1 VGKKPNRL
9 RILSEKEM
17 LIAVDAAGGEY
28 APREIVKGAIK
39 AAQEYDVDII
49 LVGNKGV
56 LHVLAG
62 HQIKKLNLQ
71 IIEAK
76 EFIAP
81 NESPMKAVRS
91 KPNSSIVIGANLVRD
106 GIASAFVSAGN
117 TGAVVVA
124 SLLSLG
130 KIKGIERPALGSF
143 LDITSSTPTLLIDAG
158 ANADCRPSHLVQFA
172 HLGTIYVK
180 HLLDISSPRVRLLS
194 TGEEET
200 KGNRL
205 IQESYSLLK
214 ATSLNFVGSIE
225 GQDIS
230 KTTADVIVTDG
241 FTGNI
246 VLKTIEG
253 MGDTFLG
260 VARQVGYVFA
270 TVYHLRGRALLQ
282 EIGLGSWVKKADYRE
297 YGGACLLGIN
307 GNIIVAHGRSQ
318 AKAMNNA
325 IGLAKQTVERD
336 ICRIIREES
345 YE

>member
-1 VGKKPNRL
+1 M
-9 RILSEKEM
+9 I
-17 LIAVDAAGGEY
+17 IAIDAAGGEH

-39 AAQEYDVDII
+39 AAQEYDVAIA
-49 LVGNKGV
+49 LVGNKAI

-62 HQIKKLNLQ
+62 RFLKKLDIS

-76 EFIAP
+76 EVIAP
-81 NESPMKAVRS
+81 NEHPMKAVKS
-91 KPNSSIVIGANLVRD
+91 KPNSSIVVGTNLVRD

-124 SLLSLG
+124 SLLNLG
-130 KIKGIERPALGSF
+130 KIKGVERPALGSF
-143 LDITSSTPTLLIDAG
+143 LDITPGNPILLIDSG
-158 ANADCRPSHLVQFA
+158 ANANCRPSHLVQFA
-172 HLGTIYVK
+172 HLGSTYVK
-180 HLLDISSPRVRLLS
+180 HLLDISSPHVRLLS

-205 IQESYSLLK
+205 TQESYSLLK
-214 ATSLNFVGSIE
+214 QTKLNFVGNIE

-253 MGDTFLG
+253 LGATFLG
-260 VARQVGYVFA
+260 VTRQVGYVVA
-270 TVYHLRGRALLQ
+270 TAYHLRGRALLQ
-282 EIGLGSWVKKADYRE
+282 EIGLGSWAKKADYTE

-318 AKAMNNA
+318 AKAIKNA
-325 IGLAKQTVERD
+325 IGLAKQTAERD
-336 ICRIIREES
+336 ISQIIQEEN

>member
-1 VGKKPNRL
+1 
-9 RILSEKEM
+9 
-17 LIAVDAAGGEY
+17 
-28 APREIVKGAIK
+28 
-39 AAQEYDVDII
+39 
-49 LVGNKGV
+49 
-56 LHVLAG
+56 
-62 HQIKKLNLQ
+62 
-71 IIEAK
+71 
-76 EFIAP
+76 
-81 NESPMKAVRS
+81 
-91 KPNSSIVIGANLVRD
+91 PNSSIVIGTNLVRD

-143 LDITSSTPTLLIDAG
+143 LDITTATPTLLIDAG

-172 HLGTIYVK
+172 HLGTTYVK

-214 ATSLNFVGSIE
+214 KTNLNFIGSIE

-230 KTTADVIVTDG
+230 KPTADVIVTDG

-253 MGDTFLG
+253 LGDTFVNLL
-260 VARQVGYVFA
+260 RQVGHVFSTA
-270 TVYHLRGRALLQ
+270 YHLQGRDLLRDL
-282 EIGLGSWVKKADYRE
+282 GLGSWVKRVDYRE
-297 YGGACLLGIN
+297 YGGASLLGIN

-325 IGLAKQTVERD
+325 IGLAKQTAERD
-336 ICRIIREES
+336 ICRMIREEG

>member
-1 VGKKPNRL
+1 M
-9 RILSEKEM
+9 I
-17 LIAVDAAGGEY
+17 IAIDAAGGEH

-39 AAQEYDVDII
+39 AAQEYDVAIA
-49 LVGNKGV
+49 LVGNKAI

-62 HQIKKLNLQ
+62 RFLKKLDIS

-76 EFIAP
+76 EVIAP
-81 NESPMKAVRS
+81 NEHPMKAVKS
-91 KPNSSIVIGANLVRD
+91 KPNSSIVVGTNLVRD

-124 SLLSLG
+124 SLLNLG
-130 KIKGIERPALGSF
+130 KIKGVERPALGSF
-143 LDITSSTPTLLIDAG
+143 LDITPGNPILLIDSG
-158 ANADCRPSHLVQFA
+158 ANANCRPSHLVQFA
-172 HLGTIYVK
+172 HLGSTYVK

-205 IQESYSLLK
+205 TQESYSLLK
-214 ATSLNFVGSIE
+214 QTKLNFVGNIE

-253 MGDTFLG
+253 LGATFLG
-260 VARQVGYVFA
+260 VTRQVGYVVA
-270 TVYHLRGRALLQ
+270 TAYHLRGRALLQ
-282 EIGLGSWVKKADYRE
+282 EIGLGSWAKKADYTE

-318 AKAMNNA
+318 AKAIKNA
-325 IGLAKQTVERD
+325 IGLAKQTAERD
-336 ICRIIREES
+336 ISQIIQEEN

>member
-1 VGKKPNRL
+1 M
-9 RILSEKEM
+9 I
-17 LIAVDAAGGEY
+17 IAIDAAGGEH

-39 AAQEYDVDII
+39 AAQEYDVDIA
-49 LVGNKGV
+49 LVGNKAV

-62 HQIKKLNLQ
+62 RYLKKLDIS
-71 IIEAK
+71 IIEA
-76 EFIAP
+76 EEVIAP
-81 NESPMKAVRS
+81 NEHPMKAVKS
-91 KPNSSIVIGANLVRD
+91 KPNSSIVVGINLVRD

-124 SLLSLG
+124 SLLNLG
-130 KIKGIERPALGSF
+130 KIEGVERPALGSF
-143 LDITSSTPTLLIDAG
+143 LDITPGNPTLLIDSG
-158 ANADCRPSHLVQFA
+158 ANANCRPSHLVQFA
-172 HLGTIYVK
+172 HLGSTYVK
-180 HLLDISSPRVRLLS
+180 QLLDISSPRVRLLS

-205 IQESYSLLK
+205 TQESYSLLK
-214 ATSLNFVGSIE
+214 QTKLNFVGNIE

-253 MGDTFLG
+253 LGATFLG
-260 VARQVGYVFA
+260 VTRQVGYVAA
-270 TVYHLRGRALLQ
+270 TAYHLRGRALLQ
-282 EIGLGSWVKKADYRE
+282 EIGLGSWAKKADYTE

-318 AKAMNNA
+318 AKAIKNA
-325 IGLAKQTVERD
+325 IGLAKQTAERD
-336 ICRIIREES
+336 ISQIIKEEN

>member
-1 VGKKPNRL
+1 
-9 RILSEKEM
+9 M

-106 GIASAFVSAGN
+106 GKASAFVSAGN

-143 LDITSSTPTLLIDAG
+143 LDITTATPTLLIDAG

-172 HLGTIYVK
+172 HLGTTYVK

-205 IQESYSLLK
+205 IQESYGLLK
-214 ATSLNFVGSIE
+214 ATNLNFVGSIE

-260 VARQVGYVFA
+260 VVRQLGYVFA
-270 TVYHLRGRALLQ
+270 TAYHLRGRALLQ

-336 ICRIIREES
+336 ICRIIREGSHE
-345 YE
+345 